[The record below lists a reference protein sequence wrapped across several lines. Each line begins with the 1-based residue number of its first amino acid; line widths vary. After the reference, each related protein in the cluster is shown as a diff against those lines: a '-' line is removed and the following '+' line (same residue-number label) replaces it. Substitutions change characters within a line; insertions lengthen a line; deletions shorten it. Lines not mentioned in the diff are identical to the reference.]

1 MSSEQI
7 LFDIL
12 SYAIKHNEFS
22 VFHTNYSAYLSSS
35 ALVELFHQACCW
47 DRYNMLDIMVQR
59 GFNVKDCTMIRVPIS
74 HTEDRLQEIPILFE
88 TLTYGSLKALDFLL
102 SKGFSPDVIHPGNGM
117 SALYYAGVRFA
128 LGNRNNYQFIEIL
141 LKYKA
146 DVNIQNTDGMS
157 PLRPEGVGSAGS
169 TSLGAASL
177 NGKTLLHAFAKSG
190 LRTEY
195 LSMCKRLVELG
206 ADPNIQDDEGNTVL
220 HYVQGRFENYSV
232 PNNVL
237 SYFKKD
243 ENPIQIDFTR
253 YNKFGVKVCIC

>member
-1 MSSEQI
+1 MIKMSSEQI

-22 VFHTNYSAYLSSS
+22 VFHTNYTHLLSSS

-88 TLTYGSLKALDFLL
+88 TLTYGSLHSLEFLL

-117 SALYYAGVRFA
+117 SALYYAGVRFG
-128 LGNRNNYQFIEIL
+128 LGNRNNYEFMEML
-141 LKYKA
+141 LKYKG
-146 DVNIQNTDGMS
+146 DVNIQNQDGKC
-157 PLRPEGVGSAGS
+157 PLGSA
-169 TSLGAASL
+169 SLS
-177 NGKTLLHAFAKSG
+177 GKTLLHAFAKSG

-195 LSMCKRLVELG
+195 LSMCKRLIEVG
-206 ADPNIQDDEGNTVL
+206 ADPNIQDDEGNTAL

-232 PNNVL
+232 PNSVL

-243 ENPIQIDFTR
+243 ENPIQIDFSR

>member
-1 MSSEQI
+1 MSSEEL

-22 VFHTNYSAYLSSS
+22 VFHTNYTPRLSASSRI
-35 ALVELFHQACCW
+35 ELFHQACCW

-74 HTEDRLQEIPILFE
+74 HTEESLQEIPILFE
-88 TLTYGSLKALDFLL
+88 TLNYGSLKALDFLL
-102 SKGFSPDVIHPGNGM
+102 SKGLSPDVIHPGNGM

-128 LGNRNNYQFIEIL
+128 LGNRNDYQFVEIL

-146 DVNIQNTDGMS
+146 DVNIQNKDGVS
-157 PLRPEGVGSAGS
+157 PLGA
-169 TSLGAASL
+169 TSHS
-177 NGKTLLHAFAKSG
+177 GKTLLHAFAKSG
-190 LRTEY
+190 LQTEY
-195 LSMCKRLVELG
+195 LSMCKRLIELG
-206 ADPNIQDDEGNTVL
+206 ADPNLQDYEGNTAL
-220 HYVQGRFENYSV
+220 HYVQGKFENYSV

-243 ENPIQIDFTR
+243 ENPIQIDFSR
-253 YNKFGVKVCIC
+253 YNKFGVKVCVC